1 VLTLRGL
8 GVAAGLVVLFI
19 FGSFVHYREV
29 DIVVTAGVVVF
40 VAGFGWVLRR
50 PRLRIERSIEPN
62 KVTRGKLALGLLSIG
77 NPSKL
82 AVSPTIAVEQ
92 FGPGAISV
100 EIPRLAPGAATRTTY
115 RLPTDHRAVI
125 DVGPLVVT
133 RQDPFGLWRTTQ
145 RVGSIERFWVHP
157 VTHVVRGLP
166 VGRTRSLDGPDAD
179 KIPQGSVTFH
189 TLREYVV
196 GDDLRHVHWKS
207 SARLGTLMVREHV
220 DTSLPLVTLVL
231 DTSAESYQ
239 GSPELFE
246 EAVEAAAS
254 VAVAAT
260 DGRFPVRLLTPGGQG
275 ATGRGMA
282 PDAVE
287 LLDCLAAVQ
296 LGPEASIQ
304 ELVHGLASERRGD
317 VLVVITGVPASSQ
330 LDSIAAL
337 GKRFDTEIIGI
348 ISSNADQVRCDAPA
362 NVTVLR
368 SATGSGFAEM
378 WNAAAAL

>member
-1 VLTLRGL
+1 M
-8 GVAAGLVVLFI
+8 VLFV
-19 FGSFVHYREV
+19 FGALVHYREV
-29 DIVVTAGVVVF
+29 DIVVATGLIVLAAGL
-40 VAGFGWVLRR
+40 GWVLRR
-50 PRLRIERSIEPN
+50 PRLRVERSIEPSR
-62 KVTRGKLALGLLSIG
+62 VTRGNLALGLLSIG
-77 NPSKL
+77 NPTKI

-92 FGPGAISV
+92 FGAGTISV
-100 EIPRLAPGAATRTTY
+100 EVPRLAPGAAKRTTY
-115 RLPTDHRAVI
+115 RLPTDRRGVI
-125 DVGPLVVT
+125 DVGPLSVT

-145 RVGSIERFWVHP
+145 RVGSIERLWVHP

-166 VGRTRSLDGPDAD
+166 VGKTRSLDGPDAD

-231 DTSAESYQ
+231 DTAVDSYSGSAD
-239 GSPELFE
+239 GFE

-260 DGRFPVRLLTPGGQG
+260 EARFPVRLLTPGGPG
-275 ATGRGMA
+275 AVGRGIA
-282 PDAVE
+282 ADAAE
-287 LLDCLAAVQ
+287 LLDCLAAV
-296 LGPEASIQ
+296 
-304 ELVHGLASERRGD
+304 ELVADAPIAGLVRGLASERRGD
-317 VLVVITGVPASSQ
+317 VLVVLTGEPERSH
-330 LDSIAAL
+330 LDSVMAL
-337 GKRFDTEIIGI
+337 GKRFDTGIVGI
-348 ISSNADQVRCDAPA
+348 ISPGADEVRCSAPA

-368 SATGSGFAEM
+368 STTGSEFAAM